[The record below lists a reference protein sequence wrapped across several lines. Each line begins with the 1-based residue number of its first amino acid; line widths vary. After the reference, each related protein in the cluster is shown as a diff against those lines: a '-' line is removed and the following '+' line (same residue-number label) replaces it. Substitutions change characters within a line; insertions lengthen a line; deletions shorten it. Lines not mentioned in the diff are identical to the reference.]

1 MRPTIAY
8 LGAPEGFEALT
19 AAAAG
24 RAATKHV
31 SADTAALTKALGEAA
46 GLLDASM
53 RVPVTA
59 AMLEASPALRII
71 SCATTGSDHIARP
84 VAEAR
89 GIVIRT
95 LREDGALLRNITPAA
110 ELSWTL
116 LMACARKLP
125 GALDHV
131 LAGKWVREEFP
142 GTMLHGKRLGLI
154 GMGRIGGWMA
164 RYGRVFGMDVVGN
177 DPHLANPLPD
187 VHMVPLPALF
197 ETCDFISVHVHLNE
211 ETRGLVSADLLQRVK
226 PGAVL
231 INTSR
236 GAIVDE
242 RALVA
247 ALEGGRLGAAG
258 LDVVEGEPNIDQHP
272 LVQYA
277 RTHANLLITPHI
289 GGFSPD
295 AVRIVCRRAAEKILE
310 HLGLT
315 AAPA

>member
-19 AAAAG
+19 SAAAG
-24 RAATKHV
+24 RALTSHIT
-31 SADTAALTKALGEAA
+31 ADSESLAKALAGAS

-53 RVPVTA
+53 RVQVTA
-59 AMLEASPALRII
+59 AMLEAAPDLRII

-84 VAEAR
+84 AAEAR
-89 GIVIRT
+89 GIAIRT

-116 LMACARKLP
+116 LMACARRLP
-125 GALDHV
+125 AALGHV
-131 LAGKWVREEFP
+131 RGGKWVREEFP
-142 GTMLHGKRLGLI
+142 GTMLHGRRLGLI

-164 RYGRVFGMDVVGN
+164 RYGHAFGMEVVCN
-177 DPHLANPLPD
+177 DPHVATAPQD
-187 VHMVPLPALF
+187 VHMVPLPVLF
-197 ETCDFISVHVHLNE
+197 ETSDFISVHVHLND
-211 ETRGLVSADLLQRVK
+211 ETKGLVSAALLERVK

-242 RALVA
+242 GALLA
-247 ALEGGRLGAAG
+247 ALNGGRLGGAG
-258 LDVVEGEPNIDQHP
+258 LDVLEGEPAIADHP
-272 LVQYA
+272 LVAYA
-277 RTHANLLITPHI
+277 REHSNLLITPHI

-310 HLGLT
+310 HLGL
-315 AAPA
+315 

>member
-19 AAAAG
+19 AAASG
-24 RAATKHV
+24 RAVTTHV
-31 SADTAALTKALGEAA
+31 NAESAALAKALADAA

-59 AMLEASPALRII
+59 AMIEAAPALRII

-84 VAEAR
+84 AAEAR
-89 GIVIRT
+89 GIAIRT
-95 LREDGALLRNITPAA
+95 LREDGTLLRNITPAA

-116 LMACARKLP
+116 LMACARRLP
-125 GALDHV
+125 PALQHV
-131 LAGKWVREEFP
+131 RDGKWVREEFP
-142 GTMLHGKRLGLI
+142 GTMLHGKRLGLV

-164 RYGRVFGMDVVGN
+164 RYGKAFGMDVVGN
-177 DPHLANPLPD
+177 DPHLPNPPPD
-187 VHMVPLPALF
+187 VHLVSLPVLC
-197 ETCDFISVHVHLNE
+197 ESSDFISVHVHLND
-211 ETRGLVSADLLQRVK
+211 ETRGLVSAALLRHVK

-242 RALVA
+242 GALLA
-247 ALEGGRLGAAG
+247 ALESGRLGGAG
-258 LDVVEGEPNIDQHP
+258 LDVLEGEPAIDGHP
-272 LVQYA
+272 LVRYA

-295 AVRIVCRRAAEKILE
+295 AVRVVCRRAAEKILE
-310 HLGLT
+310 HLGL
-315 AAPA
+315 